1 MKVTYKLLSKWYD
14 LIDVIYFTKK
24 GNNPRKAILGQIP
37 KGKVQIVDLC
47 CGTMAN
53 SIEIAKNRK
62 EAKVLGIDRSS
73 QMLQI
78 ARTKIQRGEYNNVKI
93 RQGNATKTGLP
104 AHSVDIVILG
114 LVLHEMETELAA
126 KILKEAGRL
135 LKEDGTLLVLEWE
148 RSNSLWKRLKFL
160 PIAMIEPKPFRT
172 FFPRKKEEYFRKHG
186 YETKRHIACDYSAVY
201 VLQRDG
207 EEYMIEVNHI
217 VKEFVSPKKYPGLKG
232 AIKGLFS
239 REKVVKRAVDDI
251 SFSIPEGEI
260 VGYIGSNGA
269 GKSTTIKMMTGILTP
284 SSGIFK

>member
-160 PIAMIEPKPFRT
+160 PIAMIEPKLFRT

-186 YETKRHIACDYSAVY
+186 YETKRHITCDYSAVY

-207 EEYMIEVNHI
+207 E
-217 VKEFVSPKKYPGLKG
+217 
-232 AIKGLFS
+232 
-239 REKVVKRAVDDI
+239 
-251 SFSIPEGEI
+251 
-260 VGYIGSNGA
+260 
-269 GKSTTIKMMTGILTP
+269 GK
-284 SSGIFK
+284 